1 MPLLLSVFFIP
12 LQKTCGALRDGAK
25 PPLSVSL
32 RRTVQETTTGMKA
45 KDFFRKIFSVRLW
58 LNLAAML
65 LVVVLLCLGVKMGI
79 DMYTHH
85 GEVISVPDVRR
96 KPFADAERI
105 LAANKLGVVVSDTG
119 YVKTLPPDCIL
130 EQSPEPGR
138 GVKSGRV
145 VYVVIN
151 SSHSP
156 MLTVPD
162 IIDNCSYR
170 EARAKLAAMGFKLG
184 PTQYIPG
191 EKEWVYG
198 LKSNGR
204 LLRTGQKVSVND
216 VVIIQVGDGMRDLE
230 DSVVYT
236 VPEDYGGGLGDSLA
250 EPIPSDGVYYTAPE
264 QEGDVDEFEVVTG
277 PE

>member
-1 MPLLLSVFFIP
+1 M
-12 LQKTCGALRDGAK
+12 KT
-25 PPLSVSL
+25 
-32 RRTVQETTTGMKA
+32 
-45 KDFFRKIFSVRLW
+45 KDFFRKIFSVRL
-58 LNLAAML
+58 LANLAAML
-65 LVVVLLCLGVKMGI
+65 LVVVLLCFGVKTGI
-79 DMYTHH
+79 DIYTHH
-85 GEVISVPDVRR
+85 GEVIRVPDVRH
-96 KPFADAERI
+96 KLFADAEHI
-105 LAANKLGVVVSDTG
+105 LTAEGLGVAVSDTG

-130 EQSPEPGR
+130 EQSPEPGK
-138 GVKSGRV
+138 GVKSARM

-170 EARAKLAAMGFKLG
+170 EARAKLIAMGFRVG
-184 PTQYIPG
+184 PTEYIPG

-204 LLRTGQKVSVND
+204 QLRTGQKVSVND
-216 VVIIQVGDGMRDLE
+216 IVVIQVGDGMRDLD

-236 VPEDYGGGLGDSLA
+236 EPEDYFGEYGDSLT
-250 EPIPSDGVYYTAPE
+250 EPAPSDDVYYSDPL
-264 QEGDVDEFEVVTG
+264 QESEVDEFEVVTG